1 MTRVQHQFLTHISNR
16 FNTSR
21 WLAADGLPPTAGM
34 QRLAF
39 LEVWTGTSGNK
50 RIAYDDWAPIA
61 HLVFGI
67 VGQTPLALTDK
78 GKIAV
83 EQSNAR

>member
-1 MTRVQHQFLTHISNR
+1 MTRAQRQFLTHIANSS
-16 FNTSR
+16 FNTSE
-21 WLAADGLPPTAGM
+21 WLAADGKKPTTGM

-39 LEVWTGTSGNK
+39 LEVWTSAKGLK
-50 RIAYDDWAPIA
+50 RISYDDWAPIA

-78 GKIAV
+78 GRDAV
-83 EQSNAR
+83 EGAV

>member
-1 MTRVQHQFLTHISNR
+1 MTKTQIAFLTHISTR

-21 WLAADGLPPTAGM
+21 WLAADGNPPTAGM

-78 GKIAV
+78 GQAAV
-83 EQSNAR
+83 ENAA